1 MKIYHTPG
9 WYLTKVKDEYVGGR
23 IKNMLKMDCG
33 DNWDSHA
40 TDEENIQ
47 NYMELY
53 ESSDFIMDNGAEI
66 AELEIKD
73 MKELDYQNYIR
84 MTNGYG
90 DTEKEYLQVVDKIAQ
105 DLMCGSSNELN
116 KMISRIRNEA
126 QKPLKV
132 KERERQ
138 KLLYK
143 NVSGKGGIDQ
153 DERIFSWNNL
163 LGSQKDYTKELNYTM
178 AITNLMLSVEK
189 RMDMIAKENIKI
201 IKKQRMNMFARH
213 KLVEKIAIN
222 RFDEGWFSRW
232 LLLPLGEM
240 INFNKIFSNRIK
252 ELDSETA
259 ESENAENVVKE
270 IDKKI
275 NPSPSAFDRFNDFE

>member
-9 WYLTKVKDEYVGGR
+9 WYLTKVKDENVGGR
-23 IKNMLKMDCG
+23 IKSMLQNDCG

-40 TDEENIQ
+40 TDEENIY
-47 NYMELY
+47 NYTELY
-53 ESSDFIMDNGAEI
+53 NSNDFIMDNGAEI

-73 MKELDYQNYIR
+73 MKELDYQNYIK

-105 DLMCGSSNELN
+105 DMMCGSSDELN
-116 KMISRIRNEA
+116 KMVKRIRTEA
-126 QKPLKV
+126 QKPLK
-132 KERERQ
+132 KNERERQ
-138 KLLYK
+138 KLIYK
-143 NVSGKGGIDQ
+143 NVSGKGGVNQ
-153 DERIFSWNNL
+153 DERIFSWNNII
-163 LGSQKDYTKELNYTM
+163 GSQKDYTKELNYTM
-178 AITNLMLSVEK
+178 AITSLMLSVEK

-213 KLVEKIAIN
+213 KQVEHIATTSW
-222 RFDEGWFSRW
+222 DSGWFSRW

-240 INFNKIFSNRIK
+240 MNFNKIFSNRIK
-252 ELDSETA
+252 ELNNETA
-259 ESENAENVVKE
+259 ESESADNVVKE
-270 IDKKI
+270 IDKKA